1 MTLFRSLCRPPPPR
15 NVRHILRV
23 VGWNLL
29 FILIGL
35 LLIGIAGELYLR
47 LKHPA
52 PSRPAYSPIDP
63 GTITTGVIFI
73 PGLGFIYGPNFE
85 FEITDGLNFWNVQ
98 RANSLGFLDREP
110 IDPARAAESCHITII
125 GDSYVEANQV
135 QLSDKM
141 QIQLEGLAATKR
153 PDLDV
158 TVSAFGIGNTGQVNQ
173 LPLYDGYARHLN
185 PDLMV
190 LVFVDNDP
198 INNSTVT
205 DSFFSGMDPDNMSR
219 VRAIMSSDGAV
230 ELRLPNTDAPKRL
243 LPPTPESLPSWRTRF
258 IKQATKTSRLA
269 RWLQLRLSGFLLLPS
284 SDGEFVA
291 RVQELI
297 RRQEHAWM
305 FDRWIPT
312 SQADIDD
319 VILDGESAVFQEVWG
334 TTEFALEQFKRRA
347 DHDGVD
353 LMILTTHIVGDEGDP
368 MFDVLNGIATSLDI
382 PVVSQQN
389 YIYRQG
395 YSISNAHFPNDGHWS
410 PAGHRW
416 AAEAVW
422 EYIED
427 KWNGEC
433 PSATPDPDV
442 EVDWIKVGRHIHTPE
457 GKIWSVPFP
466 KDLDLYRA
474 AYISVSA
481 DPPTVRSDW
490 NVHLYEDGVTYAKD
504 QCTAEDIENSFF
516 LHVIPEDV
524 PDLPENRREYGFQS
538 ITFHFLSRGALI
550 DGQCIASMDLP
561 EYEIARIRTG
571 QFVRGI
577 DSDDGL
583 VWGVDYN
590 FALPGIMDAVR
601 DLQQSGIEPDIR
613 SDFDVYID
621 DGRLVYVKESC
632 NSDDRDLPFFLH
644 VFPADANDLSEVREV
659 SGFDNLGF
667 ELMQNG
673 GESDGV
679 CFATVDL
686 PGYKIASIRT
696 GQVVEGAETWRAY
709 HNFNFPETLDAVQEI
724 RRSGREPDIRS
735 NFDVYIDNDQLIY
748 VKESCAADDR
758 DLPFFLHVFP
768 ADAND
773 LSEVREVSGF
783 DNLGF
788 ELMRN
793 GGESDGVCFA
803 TVDLPGYKI
812 ASIRTGQWVRGEGN
826 IWSASL
832 AFGR

>member
-1 MTLFRSLCRPPPPR
+1 MTLFRSLCPPPPR

-52 PSRPAYSPIDP
+52 PSRPAYSPIAP
-63 GTITTGVIFI
+63 GTITTGVIFV
-73 PGLGFIYGPNFE
+73 PGLGYIYGPNFE
-85 FEITDGLNFWNVQ
+85 FEVTDGLDFWTVQ

-110 IDPARAAESCHITII
+110 IEPARATESCHITII
-125 GDSYVEANQV
+125 GDSFVEANEV

-141 QIQLEGLAATKR
+141 QIQLEGLAATER

-158 TVSAFGIGNTGQVNQ
+158 TVSAFGIRNTGQVNQ

-198 INNSTVT
+198 IDNSTV
-205 DSFFSGMDPDNMSR
+205 SASLLSGMEPGNTSR
-219 VRAIMSSDGAV
+219 VHAVMSSDGAV

-269 RWLQLRLSGFLLLPS
+269 RWLQLRLSGFLRLPS
-284 SDGEFVA
+284 SDGEIVA

-305 FDRWIPT
+305 FGGWIPT
-312 SQADIDD
+312 SRAEIDD
-319 VILDGESAVFQEVWG
+319 VLLDGESSVFQEVWG
-334 TTEFALEQFKRRA
+334 ITKFTLGQFKRRA

-353 LMILTTHIVGDEGDP
+353 LMILSAYILGDEGDP

-382 PVVSQQN
+382 PVVSQQS
-389 YIYRQG
+389 YIDRQG
-395 YSISNAHFPNDGHWS
+395 YSTRDARFRNDLHWS
-410 PAGHRW
+410 PTGHRW

-422 EYIED
+422 EYVED

-433 PSATPDPDV
+433 PSVTPDPDV
-442 EVDWIKVGRHIHTPE
+442 EIDWIKVGRHIHTPE

-466 KDLDLYRA
+466 RDLDLYRE
-474 AYISVSA
+474 AYASVVA

-490 NVHLYEDGVTYAKD
+490 NVHLYEDGATYTKD

-524 PDLPENRREYGFQS
+524 PDLPESRREYGFQS
-538 ITFHFLSRGALI
+538 TTFHFLSRGALF

-561 EYEIARIRTG
+561 SYEIARIRTG
-571 QFVRGI
+571 QFIRDI

-590 FALPGIMDAVR
+590 FALPGITDAVR

-621 DGRLVYVKESC
+621 DGQLLYVKESC

-644 VFPADANDLSEVREV
+644 VFPEDEADLSDSRKE

-667 ELMQNG
+667 ELMQMG
-673 GESDGV
+673 GMHDGG
-679 CFATVDL
+679 CFAAVDL
-686 PGYKIASIRT
+686 PGYDIASIST
-696 GQVVEGAETWRAY
+696 GQVVGGAETWRAY
-709 HNFNFPETLDAVQEI
+709 HNFDFPETLDAVQEI

-735 NFDVYIDNDQLIY
+735 NFDVYIDDGRLIY
-748 VKESCAADDR
+748 VKDSCDADDR

-768 ADAND
+768 ADEND
-773 LSEVREVSGF
+773 LAEGREVSGF

-788 ELMRN
+788 ELMQK
-793 GGESDGVCFA
+793 GGMHDGGCFA
-803 TVDLPGYKI
+803 TVDLPEYDI
-812 ASIRTGQWVRGEGN
+812 ASIRTGQWVRGEGEV
-826 IWSASL
+826 WDASIE
-832 AFGR
+832 FGR